1 MEEPI
6 RNRVAESGLI
16 QLELSELISIDCV
29 ELDYTNWLHEG
40 QVLIEKQFRLSVAEL
55 DNSDL
60 SWKWDG
66 RDLKGDL
73 VNFGVYILRFIAA
86 SGEVSH
92 KETVVVIK

>member
-55 DNSDL
+55 DNSEF
-60 SWKWDG
+60 SNKG
-66 RDLKGDL
+66 VGLKVSDEAIVPDWAWMVICAKL
-73 VNFGVYILRFIAA
+73 DNAA
-86 SGEVSH
+86 L
-92 KETVVVIK
+92 